1 MRSATK
7 RVLGVVIGR
16 PLIALAI
23 AAVVVGILL
32 LNSHSQR
39 TPVTH
44 REQHV
49 ELTDAQETQLGSQEY
64 TKTLRTNRALTVS
77 TGPQYGRVQRVA
89 ARIEAIARRDWP
101 AFVWRVTLIRKN
113 VANARFGRS
122 R

>member
-1 MRSATK
+1 MRSATG
-7 RVLGVVIGR
+7 RVLGVAFGR

-32 LNSHSQR
+32 LNSHSQK

-44 REQHV
+44 RQQHV